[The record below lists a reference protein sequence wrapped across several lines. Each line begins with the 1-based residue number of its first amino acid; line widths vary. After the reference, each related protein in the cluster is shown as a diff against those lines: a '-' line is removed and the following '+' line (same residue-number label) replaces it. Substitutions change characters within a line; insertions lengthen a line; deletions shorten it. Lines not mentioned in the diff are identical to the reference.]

1 MPAEKVPRRA
11 PRTPPAPAPAPESV
25 YLSQKPGAY
34 MCLHPG
40 CNKVFKFA
48 YDVAKH
54 EKCHNPDKEYICHVE
69 GCEYVTNKYKLFM
82 DHKKMCGQE
91 LFQCCYCEARF
102 CSHQQCIRHKAKH

>member
-1 MPAEKVPRRA
+1 
-11 PRTPPAPAPAPESV
+11 
-25 YLSQKPGAY
+25 
-34 MCLHPG
+34 MCPHPG

-54 EKCHNPDKEYICHVE
+54 EKCHDPDEEYICHIE

-91 LFQCCYCEARF
+91 PFQCCYCEACF
-102 CSHQQCIRHKAKH
+102 CSRQQCIHHEAKH